1 MPVHLGEDWNATF
14 FPPTKFNKFFLFTKK
29 RAWGSPYPIIC
40 CILDNMACLQNGCR
54 SNSRDCCMHL
64 FDLIKMNWL
73 WVVPVVQIV
82 SVVIMGSP
90 SSFHL
95 PKRTSI
101 LFNLLWPLGCNKIF
115 ILLNKSELSALYVN
129 FHVQATS
136 DFEMQ
141 MACDVQVGIGLIF
154 FRISSILGQSNKYF
168 SF

>member
-1 MPVHLGEDWNATF
+1 MLLFSPPLSSTNFSCLQRKEPEDRLI
-14 FPPTKFNKFFLFTKK
+14 PLFV
-29 RAWGSPYPIIC
+29 ASLII
-40 CILDNMACLQNGCR
+40 MACLQNGCR

-115 ILLNKSELSALYVN
+115 ILLNKSELSALNVN

-154 FRISSILGQSNKYF
+154 FRISSILGLSNKYF

>member
-14 FPPTKFNKFFLFTKK
+14 FSPTKFNKFFLFTMK

-40 CILDNMACLQNGCR
+40 CILDNMASLQNVPR

-82 SVVIMGSP
+82 SVVVVGSP
-90 SSFHL
+90 SSFRL
-95 PKRTSI
+95 PKPTSI

-115 ILLNKSELSALYVN
+115 ILLNKSELSALCVN

-136 DFEMQ
+136 DFRMH
-141 MACDVQVGIGLIF
+141 MACDVQVGVEQIF
-154 FRISSILGQSNKYF
+154 SGF
-168 SF
+168 